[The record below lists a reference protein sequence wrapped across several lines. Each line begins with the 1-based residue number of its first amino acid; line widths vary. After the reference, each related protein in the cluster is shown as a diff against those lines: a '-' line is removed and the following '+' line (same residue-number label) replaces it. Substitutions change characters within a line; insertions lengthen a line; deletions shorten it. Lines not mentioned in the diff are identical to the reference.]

1 MPKKQKGSVTQTKR
15 RRVFR
20 QGAVRGTA
28 RLEAKIAKPKKSE
41 DVREQEH
48 LETAVRSVRASL
60 RKLKEEEEAAKAFEE
75 RLASQG
81 ESRRLALQGLR
92 RATKQNILANIVETI
107 DENENENNNS
117 EALEMLRVER
127 LARAKSALNTAKAQ
141 RAAKK
146 RNETRRKGEKK
157 FKLDPINAN
166 ALYQVKYDALIAA
179 GESVRNAEKQ
189 AIFYRNTKTD
199 PLFRAL
205 NTGISAWGD
214 LALEAEPMQKA
225 IVKKKPIA
233 LTIALEEAMTAPLR
247 TRSYASVLGT
257 RKADY
262 KQLALIGLPNSTG
275 KGAFD
280 IRDMKRQVYGKMSGK
295 EIFPEL
301 TKATTPI
308 EHIYVSAKTDIH
320 GILVVSAFVTY
331 KTHELAKR
339 ALQYHRSKPILFKYY
354 EGSKEIMR
362 PPMIDQARKEDEKRS
377 FVARE

>member
-20 QGAVRGTA
+20 RGAVRGTA

-41 DVREQEH
+41 NVREQEH

-81 ESRRLALQGLR
+81 ESRTLALQGLR
-92 RATKQNILANIVETI
+92 RATKRNILANIIETVNEN
-107 DENENENNNS
+107 ENENENNNS
-117 EALEMLRVER
+117 EALRLER
-127 LARAKSALNTAKAQ
+127 LARAKSALNTIKAQ

-166 ALYQVKYDALIAA
+166 ALYQAKYDALIAA
-179 GESVRNAEKQ
+179 GESVRNAEQQ
-189 AIFYRNTKTD
+189 ATFYRNSKAD

-205 NTGISAWGD
+205 NSGIGAWGD
-214 LALEAEPMQKA
+214 LTLEAEPVQKA
-225 IVKKKPIA
+225 IAKKKPIA

-262 KQLALIGLPNSTG
+262 RQLALIGLPNSTG

-308 EHIYVSAKTDIH
+308 EHLYVSAKTDIH

-362 PPMIDQARKEDEKRS
+362 APMIDQARKEDEKRS
-377 FVARE
+377 FVARM

>member
-1 MPKKQKGSVTQTKR
+1 
-15 RRVFR
+15 
-20 QGAVRGTA
+20 
-28 RLEAKIAKPKKSE
+28 
-41 DVREQEH
+41 
-48 LETAVRSVRASL
+48 
-60 RKLKEEEEAAKAFEE
+60 
-75 RLASQG
+75 
-81 ESRRLALQGLR
+81 
-92 RATKQNILANIVETI
+92 
-107 DENENENNNS
+107 
-117 EALEMLRVER
+117 MLRVER

>member
-1 MPKKQKGSVTQTKR
+1 MTQTKR

-41 DVREQEH
+41 NVREQEH

-92 RATKQNILANIVETI
+92 RATKRNILANIVETI

-166 ALYQVKYDALIAA
+166 ALYQAKYDALIAA

-189 AIFYRNTKTD
+189 ATFYRNTKTD
-199 PLFRAL
+199 PLYRAL
-205 NTGISAWGD
+205 NTGIIAWGD
-214 LALEAEPMQKA
+214 LALEAEPVQKA

-262 KQLALIGLPNSTG
+262 KQLALIGLPNITG
-275 KGAFD
+275 KGTFD

-308 EHIYVSAKTDIH
+308 EHIYVSAKTDMH

-362 PPMIDQARKEDEKRS
+362 APMIDQARKEDEKRS